1 MNYCKLNLQMITS
14 RISSQIENRSEKE
27 RLEQE
32 ELDIK
37 CLQLL
42 RGLVHNE
49 IVKLNDDWENDIK
62 SCQKLVKC
70 VSV

>member
-1 MNYCKLNLQMITS
+1 MRNVDGVVC
-14 RISSQIENRSEKE
+14 RISSLIENRSEKE

-42 RGLVHNE
+42 RGLIHNE
-49 IVKLNDDWENDIK
+49 IVKLDDDWESNIK
-62 SCQKLVKC
+62 ACSKYVSCYTVLY
-70 VSV
+70 

>member
-1 MNYCKLNLQMITS
+1 MEVVQWQQLLC
-14 RISSQIENRSEKE
+14 RISSLLENRSEKE

-42 RGLVHNE
+42 RGLIHNE
-49 IVKLNDDWENDIK
+49 IVKLDDDWESDIK
-62 SCQKLVKC
+62 SCSK
-70 VSV
+70 

>member
-1 MNYCKLNLQMITS
+1 MKVVQWQQLLC
-14 RISSQIENRSEKE
+14 RISSLLENRSEKE

-42 RGLVHNE
+42 RGLIHNE
-49 IVKLNDDWENDIK
+49 IVKLDDDWESDIK
-62 SCQKLVKC
+62 SCSK
-70 VSV
+70 